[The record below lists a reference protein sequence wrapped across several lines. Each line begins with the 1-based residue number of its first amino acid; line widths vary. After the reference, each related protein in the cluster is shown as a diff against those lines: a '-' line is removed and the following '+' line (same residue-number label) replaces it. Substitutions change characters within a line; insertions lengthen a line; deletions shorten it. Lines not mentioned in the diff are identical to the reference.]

1 MNRDSRGPDHPCL
14 SVSICLWFQYR
25 IRYHRFKRGSNASR
39 KPSPNMLNARV
50 VKKMASP
57 GKTTIQGFTSMN
69 TRFAF
74 KSHPQLGV
82 GGWVPNPKKLSD
94 DSIRIEVAIDRVLV
108 TMRGAIQFGRI
119 CRNNSRH

>member
-1 MNRDSRGPDHPCL
+1 MGTESTKPDHRCA
-14 SVSICLWFQYR
+14 SVSICASSRKAGHYR
-25 IRYHRFKRGSNASR
+25 FNRGSKASR

-57 GKTTIQGFTSMN
+57 GNTTIQGFTSMN
-69 TRFAF
+69 TKFAF

-82 GGWVPNPKKLSD
+82 GGWVPNPRKLSE
-94 DSIRIEVAIDRVLV
+94 DSIRMDVAIDRVLV
-108 TMRGAIQFGRI
+108 TIRGAMQFGRI